1 MCVCVCLRMSGQPSR
16 MGESER
22 QCGHCEEENKLL
34 PLPGIE
40 AFCLKPTNPWSSL
53 YTDLRRWIPPP
64 SSPHT
69 ELLKLYPSYDC

>member
-1 MCVCVCLRMSGQPSR
+1 MYVCVCVCLRMSGQPSR

-40 AFCLKPTNPWSSL
+40 AFCLKPTNPWSS
-53 YTDLRRWIPPP
+53 
-64 SSPHT
+64 
-69 ELLKLYPSYDC
+69 